1 MDYLSREAAPFGD
14 ALWEQIDLSLI
25 HIFGSISQLGL
36 MPLMGLTQGGQP
48 IISYNYGA
56 RNYDRVRKAY
66 HVMIAASFT
75 LSMVC
80 LLYTSRCV

>member
-1 MDYLSREAAPFGD
+1 MQSTESLLNITLNASLQFYGGD
-14 ALWEQIDLSLI
+14 LAVGAMTII
-25 HIFGSISQLGL
+25 GSISQLGL

-66 HVMIAASFT
+66 H
-75 LSMVC
+75 
-80 LLYTSRCV
+80 